1 MPSGLP
7 PTIYNNFMTE
17 NQHKKLFLLD
27 AYALIFRA
35 YYAFIKNPRITSG
48 GLNTSAIFGF
58 LLTLE
63 EVLLKQKPTHI
74 AVVFDTPTPT
84 FRHEMYKEYKANRD
98 ETPED
103 IKKAVPYIKRLIE
116 AYKIPVIACPG
127 FEADDVIG
135 TLARK
140 ASERGFVT
148 FMMTPDKDFAQ
159 LVSESVFM
167 FKPSRSGNES
177 VLWGVEDI
185 KREFC
190 VERPVQ
196 VIDIL
201 GLMGDTADNIPG
213 APGIG
218 PKTAMK
224 LISEYG
230 SIEEVLKN
238 TDKFKGK
245 LREILEN
252 NKEQIEF
259 SKKLVTIEQY
269 APVELNEQDLITEI
283 PDKQKL
289 KALFD
294 ELEFRT
300 KGAAILAEID
310 KKEAF
315 SESGII
321 RQPLI
326 VQKPEGGSFQGSL
339 FGDEIEAVPADRLT
353 INEVPH
359 SYSLIDNE
367 AGIIEL
373 VSKMAGL
380 KEYCFDT
387 ETTSLS
393 ALDSEIVAAS
403 FSWKK
408 GEGYLVYFPESG
420 DETLAML
427 KKLSPV
433 FENTDSLKIGQNLKF
448 DIQVLANYGIEVKGP
463 LFDTMLAHYLLEPDL
478 RHNMDY
484 LSETYLAYTPVHIEA
499 LIGEKGKNQKN
510 MRSVSPEKIL
520 EYAVEDADVTYQL
533 KEIFEPRL
541 RKEGLAE
548 LAETIEMP
556 LVRVLA
562 DIERAGVIVDNE
574 NLKSITGQL
583 REDILTLEKEI
594 YNLAGTEF
602 NISSPKQLGD
612 ILFIRMK
619 LDDRARVTKTK
630 QFITNEEILQ
640 RLTGKHPIIGK
651 VLEYRGLKKLL
662 STYVEALP
670 LLINKSTGRIH
681 TSFNQAVAS
690 TGRLSSNNPNLQNI
704 PVRDERGREI
714 RKAFVPAK
722 GHIFFSADYSQIELR
737 LMAHLSG
744 DKSMIADFL
753 SGNDIHA
760 ATAAKIFKVDI
771 KDVTRE
777 MRSRAKT
784 ANFGIIYGISS
795 FGLSERLTIS
805 RSEAKELI
813 DGYFSSYPGVKE
825 YMDESIRKARDLGY
839 VTTMFGR
846 KRYTRDIH
854 SRNQVVRGNA
864 ERNAI
869 NAPIQGTAADIIK
882 IAMIRIHCR
891 LQKEAL
897 GAKMILQVHDEL
909 IFEVVPGDLEKLKN
923 IVLIEMEGAANLKI
937 PLKVDWGSGKN
948 WLEAH

>member
-1 MPSGLP
+1 MAD
-7 PTIYNNFMTE
+7 
-17 NQHKKLFLLD
+17 NQPKKLFLLD
-27 AYALIFRA
+27 AYALIFRS
-35 YYAFIKNPRITSG
+35 YYAFIKNPRITSK

-63 EVLLKQKPTHI
+63 EVLQKQKPSHI

-84 FRHEMYKEYKANRD
+84 FRHEMFKEYKANRD

-103 IKKAVPYIKRLIE
+103 IIRAVPYIKKLIE

-140 ASERGFVT
+140 ASDKGFVT
-148 FMMTPDKDFAQ
+148 YMMTPDKDFAQ
-159 LVSESVFM
+159 LVSETVFM

-190 VERPVQ
+190 VERPEQ
-196 VIDIL
+196 VIDVL
-201 GLMGDTADNIPG
+201 GLMGDSADNIPG

-224 LISEYG
+224 LISEFG

-238 TDKFKGK
+238 TDKLKGK
-245 LREILEN
+245 VKEIIEN

-269 APVELNEQDLITEI
+269 VPVELNEKELITEI
-283 PDKQKL
+283 PDKEKL
-289 KALFD
+289 KVLFD

-300 KGAAILAEID
+300 KGASILAEID
-310 KKEAF
+310 KKEPPKKPPIDP
-315 SESGII
+315 G
-321 RQPLI
+321 I
-326 VQKPEGGSFQGSL
+326 VQQQEGGSIQGSL
-339 FGDEIEAVPADRLT
+339 FGDEIQKAPKEKLT
-353 INEVPH
+353 IDKTPH
-359 SYSLIDNE
+359 SYKLIDNE
-367 AGIIEL
+367 TALADLI
-373 VSKMAGL
+373 SKMLSL
-380 KEYCFDT
+380 KEFCFDT

-393 ALDSEIVAAS
+393 ALGSELVAVS

-408 GEGYLVYFPESG
+408 GEGYLIHFPESRQ
-420 DETLAML
+420 ETQAIL
-427 KKLSPV
+427 KKLQPV
-433 FENTDSLKIGQNLKF
+433 FENPVSLKIGQNLKF

-478 RHNMDY
+478 RHNMDF
-484 LSETYLAYTPVHIEA
+484 LSETYLSYTPVPIES
-499 LIGEKGKNQKN
+499 LIGEKGRNQKN
-510 MRSVSPEKIL
+510 MRSVPVEKIL
-520 EYAVEDADVTYQL
+520 EYAVEDADVTFQL
-533 KEIFEPRL
+533 KEVFEPRL
-541 RKEGLAE
+541 RKEGLTE
-548 LAETIEMP
+548 LADKIEMP
-556 LVRVLA
+556 LIRVLA
-562 DIERAGVIVDNE
+562 DMERAGVIVDEE
-574 NLKSITGQL
+574 NLLSITGQL

-619 LDDRARVTKTK
+619 LDDKARVTKTK
-630 QFITNEEILQ
+630 QFSTNEEILQ
-640 RLTGKHPIIGK
+640 RLTHKHPIIGK
-651 VLEYRGLKKLL
+651 ILEYRGLKKLL

-670 LLINKSTGRIH
+670 LLISKTTGRIH

-714 RKAFVPAK
+714 RKAFVPAR

-737 LMAHLSG
+737 LMAHLSR

-760 ATAAKIFKVDI
+760 ATASKIFKVDI
-771 KDVTRE
+771 NNVTRE

-795 FGLSERLTIS
+795 FGLSERLTIG
-805 RSEAKELI
+805 RSEAKDLI
-813 DGYFSSYPGVKE
+813 DGYFNSYPGVKV

-846 KRYTRDIH
+846 KRYARDIH

-882 IAMIRIHCR
+882 IAMIRIHTR
-891 LQKEAL
+891 LKKEAMK
-897 GAKMILQVHDEL
+897 AKMILQVHDEL
-909 IFEVVPGDLEKLKN
+909 VFDVAKDEIKDMCHIIKDGMENVIKLK
-923 IVLIEMEGAANLKI
+923 VPVTAHMEM
-937 PLKVDWGSGKN
+937 GKN
-948 WLEAH
+948 WLEMSELKGE

>member
-1 MPSGLP
+1 MDISTP
-7 PTIYNNFMTE
+7 
-17 NQHKKLFLLD
+17 KKLFLLD

-35 YYAFIKNPRITSG
+35 YYAFIKNPRITSK

-58 LLTLE
+58 LLVLE
-63 EVLLKQKPTHI
+63 EVLQKQKPTHI

-103 IKKAVPYIKRLIE
+103 IRSAVPYIKRLIE
-116 AYKIPVIACPG
+116 AYKIPVISCEG
-127 FEADDVIG
+127 YEADDVIG

-140 ASERGFVT
+140 ASEKGFVT
-148 FMMTPDKDFAQ
+148 YMMTPDKDFAQ
-159 LVSESVFM
+159 LVSENVFM
-167 FKPSRSGNES
+167 FKPSKSGAES
-177 VLWGVEDI
+177 VVWGVEDI
-185 KREFC
+185 KREFS
-190 VERPVQ
+190 VQRPEQ
-196 VIDIL
+196 VIDVL
-201 GLMGDTADNIPG
+201 GLMGDTADNVPG

-224 LISEYG
+224 LISEFG
-230 SIEEVLKN
+230 SIEEVLNN
-238 TDKFKGK
+238 TDKLKGK
-245 LREILEN
+245 VKEVLEN
-252 NKEQIEF
+252 YKDQVTL
-259 SKKLVTIEQY
+259 SKKLVTIEQN
-269 APVELNEQDLITEI
+269 APVELNEEALIMEI
-283 PDKQKL
+283 PDKDKL

-300 KGAAILAEID
+300 KGTAILAEID
-310 KKEAF
+310 KKEGNSNATA
-315 SESGII
+315 SLQQTIQ
-321 RQPLI
+321 QPSD
-326 VQKPEGGSFQGSL
+326 GSLQGSL
-339 FGDEIEAVPADRLT
+339 FGDEVQAVPQNRLT
-353 INEVPH
+353 VHEIPH
-359 SYSLIDNE
+359 SYYLIRDE
-367 AGIIEL
+367 AGLKDL
-373 VSKMAGL
+373 VSKMKGL
-380 KEYCFDT
+380 KEFCFDT
-387 ETTSLS
+387 ETTSLN

-408 GEGYLVYFPESG
+408 GEGYLVYFPGSRK
-420 DETLAML
+420 ETEAML
-427 KKLSPV
+427 DILRPV
-433 FENTDSLKIGQNLKF
+433 FEDPGTLKIGQNMKF
-448 DIQVLANYGIEVKGP
+448 DIQVLTNYGVEVRGP

-484 LSETYLAYTPVHIEA
+484 LSETYLSYTPVHIEE

-510 MRSVSPEKIL
+510 MRDVPVEKIL
-520 EYAVEDADVTYQL
+520 EYATEDADVTYQL
-533 KEIFEPRL
+533 KEIFAPRL
-541 RKEGLAE
+541 KNEGLST

-562 DIERAGVIVDNE
+562 DVERTGVIVDE
-574 NLKSITGQL
+574 GNLKSITVQL
-583 REDILTLEKEI
+583 REDILVLEKEI
-594 YNLAGTEF
+594 YDLAGTEF

-612 ILFIRMK
+612 ILFIRLK
-619 LDDRARVTKTK
+619 LDDKARITKTK
-630 QFITNEEILQ
+630 QFVTNEEILQ
-640 RLTGKHPIIGK
+640 RLTNKHPIVGK

-681 TSFNQAVAS
+681 TSYNQAVAA

-714 RKAFVPAK
+714 RKAFVPAE

-744 DKSMIADFL
+744 DKAMIADFL

-784 ANFGIIYGISS
+784 ANFGIIYGISA

-805 RSEAKELI
+805 RSDAKDLI
-813 DGYFSSYPGVKE
+813 DGYFNSYPGVKI
-825 YMDESIRKARDLGY
+825 YMEESIRKARDLGY

-869 NAPIQGTAADIIK
+869 NAPLQGTAADIIK

-891 LQKEAL
+891 LQSEAMK
-897 GAKMILQVHDEL
+897 AKMILQVHDEL
-909 IFEVVPGDLEKLKN
+909 IFEVLPAELEHLKE
-923 IVLIEMEGAANLKI
+923 IVIAEMSGAADLSV
-937 PLKVDWGSGKN
+937 PLKVDWGTGKN

>member
-1 MPSGLP
+1 MNDNKP
-7 PTIYNNFMTE
+7 
-17 NQHKKLFLLD
+17 KKLFLLD
-27 AYALIFRA
+27 AYALIFRS
-35 YYAFIKNPRITSG
+35 YYAFIKNPRITSK

-63 EVLLKQKPTHI
+63 EVLQKQKPTHI

-84 FRHEMYKEYKANRD
+84 FRHEMYKEYKANRA

-103 IKKAVPYIKRLIE
+103 IKRAVPYIKKLIE

-135 TLARK
+135 TLSRK
-140 ASERGFVT
+140 ASEKGFVT
-148 FMMTPDKDFAQ
+148 YMMTPDKDFAQ
-159 LVSESVFM
+159 LVSDSVFM

-177 VLWGVEDI
+177 VLWGVKDI

-190 VERPVQ
+190 VERPEQ
-196 VIDIL
+196 VIDVL
-201 GLMGDTADNIPG
+201 GLMGDPADNIPG

-224 LISEYG
+224 LITEFG

-238 TDKFKGK
+238 TDKLKGK
-245 LREILEN
+245 VKEILEN
-252 NKEQIEF
+252 NREQILF
-259 SKKLVTIEQY
+259 SKKLVTIELN
-269 APVELNEQDLITEI
+269 APVDLIEKDLITEI
-283 PDKQKL
+283 PDKEKL
-289 KALFD
+289 KVLFD

-300 KGAAILAEID
+300 KGASILAEID
-310 KKEAF
+310 KKTVEVETKIIQQP
-315 SESGII
+315 ES
-321 RQPLI
+321 
-326 VQKPEGGSFQGSL
+326 GSFQGSL
-339 FGDEIEAVPADRLT
+339 FSDEVQIALKERMTIDKVTHSYKLIDDEAVLRT
-353 INEVPH
+353 
-359 SYSLIDNE
+359 
-367 AGIIEL
+367 L
-373 VSKMAGL
+373 VSEMSPL
-380 KEYCFDT
+380 KEFCFDT
-387 ETTSLS
+387 ETTSIN
-393 ALDSEIVAAS
+393 ALDSELVAVS

-408 GEGYLVYFPESG
+408 GEGYLVYFTESK
-420 DETLAML
+420 EKTLALL
-427 KKLSPV
+427 KVLQPL
-433 FENTDSLKIGQNLKF
+433 FENENTLKIGQNLKF

-484 LSETYLAYTPVHIEA
+484 LSETYLSYTPVPIES

-510 MRSVSPEKIL
+510 MRSVPVDKIV

-533 KEIFEPRL
+533 KEIFEPRIT
-541 RKEGLAE
+541 KEGLIE
-548 LAETIEMP
+548 LARNIEMP
-556 LVRVLA
+556 LIRVLA
-562 DIERAGVIVDNE
+562 DMERAGVRVNE
-574 NLKSITGQL
+574 EDLKSITGQL
-583 REDILTLEKEI
+583 REDIIYLEKEI
-594 YNLAGTEF
+594 FNLAGTEF

-612 ILFIRMK
+612 ILFIRLK
-619 LDDRARVTKTK
+619 LDDNARVTKTK
-630 QFITNEEILQ
+630 QFTTNEEILQ
-640 RLTGKHPIIGK
+640 RLTHKHPIIGK

-670 LLINKSTGRIH
+670 LLINKTTGRIH

-714 RKAFVPAK
+714 RKAFVPAD

-737 LMAHLSG
+737 LMAHLSK

-760 ATAAKIFKVDI
+760 ATASKIFRVDM

-795 FGLSERLTIS
+795 FGLSERLTIG
-805 RSEAKELI
+805 RKEAKELI
-813 DGYFSSYPGVKE
+813 DGYFNSYPGVKVS
-825 YMDESIRKARDLGY
+825 MDESIRKARDLGY

-846 KRYTRDIH
+846 KRYARDIH

-882 IAMIRIHCR
+882 IAMVRIHCR
-891 LQKEAL
+891 LKKEAL
-897 GAKMILQVHDEL
+897 KAKMILQVHDEL
-909 IFEVVPGDLEKLKN
+909 IFEVLPEELERLKD
-923 IVLIEMEGAANLKI
+923 IVLTEMTGAAHLDV
-937 PLKVDWGSGKN
+937 PLKVDWGTGKN

>member
-1 MPSGLP
+1 MAD
-7 PTIYNNFMTE
+7 
-17 NQHKKLFLLD
+17 NQPKKLFLLD
-27 AYALIFRA
+27 AYALIFRS
-35 YYAFIKNPRITSG
+35 YYAFIKNPRITSK

-63 EVLLKQKPTHI
+63 EVLQKQKPSHI

-84 FRHEMYKEYKANRD
+84 FRHEMFKEYKANRD

-103 IKKAVPYIKRLIE
+103 IKRAVPYIKKLIE

-140 ASERGFVT
+140 ASDKGFVT
-148 FMMTPDKDFAQ
+148 YMMTPDKDFAQ
-159 LVSESVFM
+159 LVSETVFM

-190 VERPVQ
+190 VERPEQ
-196 VIDIL
+196 VIDVL
-201 GLMGDTADNIPG
+201 GLMGDSADNIPG

-224 LISEYG
+224 LISEFG

-238 TDKFKGK
+238 TDKLKGK
-245 LREILEN
+245 VKEIIEN

-269 APVELNEQDLITEI
+269 VPVELNEKELITEI
-283 PDKQKL
+283 PDKEKL
-289 KALFD
+289 KVLFD

-300 KGAAILAEID
+300 KGASILAEID
-310 KKEAF
+310 KKE
-315 SESGII
+315 
-321 RQPLI
+321 PLKGPPKDHGI
-326 VQKPEGGSFQGSL
+326 VQQQEGGSIQGSL
-339 FGDEIEAVPADRLT
+339 FGDEIQKAPIEKLT
-353 INEVPH
+353 IDKTPH
-359 SYSLIDNE
+359 SYKLIDNE
-367 AGIIEL
+367 TALADLI
-373 VSKMAGL
+373 SKMLSL
-380 KEYCFDT
+380 KELCFDT
-387 ETTSLS
+387 ETTSLI
-393 ALDSEIVAAS
+393 ALDSELVAVS
-403 FSWKK
+403 FSWKR
-408 GEGYLVYFPESG
+408 GEGYLIHFPESRQ
-420 DETLAML
+420 ETQAIL
-427 KKLSPV
+427 KKLQPV
-433 FENTDSLKIGQNLKF
+433 FENPVSLKIGQNLKF

-478 RHNMDY
+478 RHNMDF
-484 LSETYLAYTPVHIEA
+484 LSETYLSYTPVPIES
-499 LIGEKGKNQKN
+499 LIGEKGRNQKN
-510 MRSVSPEKIL
+510 MRSVPVEKIL
-520 EYAVEDADVTYQL
+520 EYAVEDADVTFQL

-541 RKEGLAE
+541 RKEGLTE
-548 LAETIEMP
+548 LADKIEMP
-556 LVRVLA
+556 LIRVLA
-562 DIERAGVIVDNE
+562 DMERAGVIVDEE
-574 NLKSITGQL
+574 NLISITGQL
-583 REDILTLEKEI
+583 REDILILEKEI

-619 LDDRARVTKTK
+619 LDDKARVTKTK
-630 QFITNEEILQ
+630 QFSTNEEILQ
-640 RLTGKHPIIGK
+640 RLTHKHPIIGK
-651 VLEYRGLKKLL
+651 ILEYRGLKKLL

-670 LLINKSTGRIH
+670 LLINKTTGRIH

-714 RKAFVPAK
+714 RKAFVPAR

-737 LMAHLSG
+737 LMAHLSR

-760 ATAAKIFKVDI
+760 ATASKIFKVDI
-771 KDVTRE
+771 NDVTRE

-795 FGLSERLTIS
+795 FGLSERLTIG
-805 RSEAKELI
+805 RSEAKDLI
-813 DGYFSSYPGVKE
+813 DGYFNSYPGVKV

-846 KRYTRDIH
+846 KRYARDIH

-882 IAMIRIHCR
+882 IAMIRIHTR
-891 LQKEAL
+891 LKKEAMK
-897 GAKMILQVHDEL
+897 AKMILQVHDEL
-909 IFEVVPGDLEKLKN
+909 IFEVVPDELEMLKD
-923 IVLIEMEGAANLKI
+923 IVLTEMSGAANLDV
-937 PLKVDWGSGKN
+937 PLKVDWGTGKN

>member
-1 MPSGLP
+1 MTVN
-7 PTIYNNFMTE
+7 PT
-17 NQHKKLFLLD
+17 KKLFLLD

-35 YYAFIKNPRITSG
+35 YYAFIKNPRITSK

-58 LLTLE
+58 LLVLE
-63 EVLLKQKPTHI
+63 EVLQKQKPTHI

-84 FRHEMYKEYKANRD
+84 FRHEMFKEYKANRD

-103 IKKAVPYIKRLIE
+103 IRSAVPYIKRLIE

-127 FEADDVIG
+127 YEADDVIG

-140 ASERGFVT
+140 ASEKGFVT
-148 FMMTPDKDFAQ
+148 YMMTPDKDYAQ
-159 LVSESVFM
+159 LVSENVFM
-167 FKPSRSGNES
+167 FKPAKGGAES
-177 VLWGVEDI
+177 VVWGIEEI
-185 KREFC
+185 KREFS
-190 VERPVQ
+190 VQRPEQ
-196 VIDIL
+196 VIDVL

-224 LISEYG
+224 LISEFG

-238 TDKFKGK
+238 TDKLKGK
-245 LREILEN
+245 VKEVLEN
-252 NKEQIEF
+252 FRDQVVL
-259 SKKLVTIEQY
+259 SKKLVTIEQN
-269 APVELNEQDLITEI
+269 APVELNEEALIMEI
-283 PDKQKL
+283 PDREKL
-289 KALFD
+289 KTLFD

-300 KGAAILAEID
+300 KGTAILAELD
-310 KKEAF
+310 KKETTQAP
-315 SESGII
+315 ETE
-321 RQPLI
+321 RQQI
-326 VQKPEGGSFQGSL
+326 VQQPEGGSLQGSL
-339 FGDEIEAVPADRLT
+339 FGDEVQVAAQNRLT
-353 INEVPH
+353 VSQVPH
-359 SYSLIDNE
+359 SYFLIRDE
-367 AGIIEL
+367 EGIRDL
-373 VSKMAGL
+373 VSKIAVL
-380 KEYCFDT
+380 KEFCFDT
-387 ETTSLS
+387 ETTSIS
-393 ALDSEIVAAS
+393 ALESEIVAAS
-403 FSWKK
+403 FSWRK
-408 GEGYLVYFPESG
+408 GEGFLVYFPDSRKEAQ
-420 DETLAML
+420 AML
-427 KKLSPV
+427 DALRPV
-433 FENTDSLKIGQNLKF
+433 FENPNTLKIGQNIKF
-448 DIQVLANYGIEVKGP
+448 DIQVLANYGVEVKGP

-484 LSETYLAYTPVHIEA
+484 LSETYLSYTPVHIEE

-510 MRSVSPEKIL
+510 MRDVPVEKIL

-556 LVRVLA
+556 LVKVLA
-562 DIERAGVIVDNE
+562 DVERAGVIVDE
-574 NLKSITGQL
+574 GNLKSITVQL
-583 REDILTLEKEI
+583 REDILILEKEI
-594 YNLAGTEF
+594 YDLAGTEF

-612 ILFIRMK
+612 ILFIRLK
-619 LDDRARVTKTK
+619 LDDKARITKTK
-630 QFITNEEILQ
+630 QFVTNEEILQ
-640 RLTGKHPIIGK
+640 RLTNKHPVIGK

-681 TSFNQAVAS
+681 TSFNQAVAA

-714 RKAFVPAK
+714 RKAFVPAE

-760 ATAAKIFKVDI
+760 ATASKIFKVDI

-784 ANFGIIYGISS
+784 ANFGIIYGISA

-805 RSEAKELI
+805 RSDAKELI
-813 DGYFSSYPGVKE
+813 DGYFSSYPGVKV
-825 YMDESIRKARDLGY
+825 YMEASIKKARDLGY

-869 NAPIQGTAADIIK
+869 NAPLQGPAADIIK

-891 LQKEAL
+891 LQSEKMK
-897 GAKMILQVHDEL
+897 AKMILQVHDEL
-909 IFEVVPGDLEKLKN
+909 IFEVLPEELEHLKE
-923 IVLIEMEGAANLKI
+923 IVIAEMSGAADLKV
-937 PLKVDWGSGKN
+937 PLKVDWGTGHN

>member
-1 MPSGLP
+1 MTDKLP
-7 PTIYNNFMTE
+7 
-17 NQHKKLFLLD
+17 KKLFLLD
-27 AYALIFRA
+27 AYALIFRS
-35 YYAFIKNPRITSG
+35 YYAFIKNPRITSK

-63 EVLLKQKPTHI
+63 EVLQKQKPTHI

-84 FRHEMYKEYKANRD
+84 FRHEMFKEYKANRD

-103 IKKAVPYIKRLIE
+103 IKKAVPYIKKLIE

-140 ASERGFVT
+140 ASTRGFET
-148 FMMTPDKDFAQ
+148 YMMTPDKDFAQ
-159 LVSESVFM
+159 LVSENVYM

-177 VLWGVEDI
+177 VLWGIEDI
-185 KREFC
+185 REQFS
-190 VERPVQ
+190 VERPEQ
-196 VIDIL
+196 VIDVL
-201 GLMGDTADNIPG
+201 GLMGDSADNIPG

-224 LISEYG
+224 LISEFG
-230 SIEEVLKN
+230 SIENVFKN
-238 TDKFKGK
+238 TDKLKGK
-245 LREILEN
+245 VKEIIEN
-252 NKEQIEF
+252 NRAQIEL
-259 SKKLVTIEQY
+259 SRILVTIDQNV
-269 APVELNEQDLITEI
+269 PVELNEDELVTEI
-283 PDKQKL
+283 PDKEKL
-289 KALFD
+289 KALFE

-300 KGAAILAEID
+300 VAARILSEID
-310 KKEAF
+310 KKENPNEQQD
-315 SESGII
+315 SPQPKII
-321 RQPLI
+321 QQP
-326 VQKPEGGSFQGSL
+326 QGGSLQGSL
-339 FGDEIEAVPADRLT
+339 FGDEEQAPAKEKLT
-353 INEVPH
+353 IDKTNHKYINIENDEALG
-359 SYSLIDNE
+359 SLITE
-367 AGIIEL
+367 M
-373 VSKMAGL
+373 STL
-380 KEYCFDT
+380 KGFCFDT
-387 ETTSLS
+387 ETTGLN
-393 ALDSEIVAAS
+393 ALESELVSAS

-408 GEGYLVYFPESG
+408 GEGYMIYFPETKQ
-420 DETLAML
+420 ETLVVL
-427 KKLSPV
+427 QKLRPL
-433 FENTDSLKIGQNLKF
+433 FENPEIIKIGQNLKF

-484 LSETYLAYTPVHIEA
+484 LSETYLSYTPVHIES

-510 MRSVSPEKIL
+510 MRSVPIEKIL
-520 EYAVEDADVTYQL
+520 EYSVEDADVTFQL
-533 KEIFEPRL
+533 QEIFEPRL
-541 RKEGLAE
+541 REEGLSE
-548 LAETIEMP
+548 LAEKIEMP
-556 LVRVLA
+556 LIRVLA
-562 DIERAGVIVDNE
+562 DIERAGVIVDEE

-583 REDILTLEKEI
+583 REDIITLEKEI
-594 YNLAGTEF
+594 YTLAGTEF

-619 LDDRARVTKTK
+619 LDDKARVTKTK
-630 QFITNEEILQ
+630 QFVTNEEILQ
-640 RLTGKHPIIGK
+640 RISHKHPIIEK

-714 RKAFVPAK
+714 RKAFVPAV
-722 GHIFFSADYSQIELR
+722 GHLFFSADYSQIELR
-737 LMAHLSG
+737 LMAHLSR

-760 ATAAKIFKVDI
+760 ATASKIFKVDI

-795 FGLSERLTIS
+795 FGLSERLTIG
-805 RSEAKELI
+805 RSEAKDLI
-813 DGYFSSYPGVKE
+813 DGYFSSYPGVKI

-891 LQKEAL
+891 LKNEAL
-897 GAKMILQVHDEL
+897 KAKMILQVHDEL
-909 IFEVVPGDLEKLKN
+909 IFEVLPEELEKLKA
-923 IVLIEMEGAANLKI
+923 IVLAEMSGAADLDV
-937 PLKVDWGSGKN
+937 PLKVDWGTGKN